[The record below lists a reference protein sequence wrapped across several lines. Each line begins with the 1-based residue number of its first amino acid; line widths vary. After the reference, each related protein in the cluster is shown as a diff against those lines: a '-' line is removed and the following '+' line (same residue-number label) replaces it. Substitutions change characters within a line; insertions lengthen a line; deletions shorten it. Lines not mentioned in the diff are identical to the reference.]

1 MITSAEEFVRL
12 RDSPIPEEYHRASH
26 DTASLDT
33 WLQVIET
40 YPSMRKW
47 VAHNKTI
54 PLEILAILAED
65 ESHEVKRMVAT
76 KRKLDFTLFEKL
88 ANDNGEYIRQT
99 IAINAKV
106 PLVILKKLA
115 RDPSLEVRE
124 CAIPRLEKPKNRPI
138 NPLSN
143 NKETL

>member
-33 WLQVIET
+33 WLQVIEK
-40 YPSMRKW
+40 YPDMRKW

-54 PLEILAILAED
+54 PLEILAILAQD
-65 ESHEVKRMVAT
+65 ENDEVRRMVAT

-88 ANDNGEYIRQT
+88 ANDSDEYIRQT

-106 PLVILKKLA
+106 PLILLEKLA
-115 RDPSLEVRE
+115 QDPSPEVRE
-124 CAIPRLEKPKNRPI
+124 YAIPHLEKLKNHPI
-138 NPLSN
+138 NSLS
-143 NKETL
+143 K

>member
-12 RDSPIPEEYHRASH
+12 RDSPIPEEYRQASH
-26 DTASLDT
+26 DTASLET
-33 WLQVIET
+33 WLEVIET

-88 ANDNGEYIRQT
+88 ANDSDEYIRQT
-99 IAINAKV
+99 IAMNAKV
-106 PLVILKKLA
+106 PLILLEKLA
-115 RDPSLEVRE
+115 QDPSPEVRE
-124 CAIPRLEKPKNRPI
+124 YAIPHLEKLKNYPI
-138 NPLSN
+138 NSLS
-143 NKETL
+143 K